1 VAGFTRP
8 AYNPLSFI
16 YWARLRVLE
25 LVVAAADNDVIGR
38 LNRLP
43 WHLPSD
49 LKHFKA
55 LTTGKHVLMGRKTY
69 ESIGKPLPNRTNL
82 VMSRGAA
89 FQADG
94 CTAVGSVQ
102 ASRDLAGAAPLMI
115 IGGAEIYRLC
125 LPDAERIHLTLVHTV
140 IPDGDTF
147 FPEWRSPEWREIDRA
162 LQAADER
169 NTLAHSFITLERRV

>member
-1 VAGFTRP
+1 
-8 AYNPLSFI
+8 
-16 YWARLRVLE
+16 VLE
-25 LVVAAADNDVIGR
+25 LVVAAAENDVIGR

-49 LKHFKA
+49 LKHFKE
-55 LTTGKHVLMGRKTY
+55 LTIGKHVLMGRRTY

-89 FQADG
+89 FQAQG
-94 CTAVGSVQ
+94 CTAVGSLQ
-102 ASRDLAGAAPLMI
+102 AAQNLAGAEPLMI

-140 IPDGDTF
+140 IADGDTF
-147 FPEWRSPEWREIDRA
+147 FPEWRAPEWLEVARA
-162 LQAADER
+162 PQAPDER
-169 NTLAHSFITLERRV
+169 NTFAHSFITLERRV